1 MKNIFAP
8 LSEHPEILL
17 PPAATGLS
25 AIDRAAIAR
34 ANAQTAFNDGT
45 PLLVS
50 EVEKLFPGQGAR
62 VARRYFEKMWEMP
75 AHEPMSLGAVVPL
88 RALVAGGLPRGKLT
102 VGLQL
107 AVLKRLR

>member
-25 AIDRAAIAR
+25 AIDRNNIAR
-34 ANAQTAFNDGT
+34 ANAQTAFNDST
-45 PLLVS
+45 PVLVS

-62 VARRYFEKMWEMP
+62 VARRYFEKTFEMQP
-75 AHEPMSLGAVVPL
+75 HEHLTPGAVVPL
-88 RALVAGGLPRGKLT
+88 RALVAGGLPRGKLII
-102 VGLQL
+102 GMQL